1 MPYTPPFI
9 KQLDGS
15 RYAGTNCTVA
25 SSCMAAIRHRRGS
38 NPPGTA
44 QWYPTPS
51 YVRYRMGD
59 TSGGTNLQQ
68 NDSIFYRYWGIN
80 MEVRYK
86 LGWSMFRTKIKA
98 GQAAVLQGGYD
109 VVRLTRFSGSSNFY
123 GNHAVYVNEVRYN
136 STARRYEYKVGDPL
150 CDGRR
155 SGIPRG
161 YQWWPESLLKSFA
174 GRLMV
179 GSYRLGIGYVYAMFT
194 RDTEVTPTAPT
205 LTLRYG
211 AHSTTARKVYAKYE
225 GVAMKKGPGSTFATI
240 RRYSKGNYMLTRRQS
255 TTGQWVNGS
264 NRWYG
269 NIDGTRWAPA
279 GRTKF

>member
-15 RYAGTNCTVA
+15 RFAGFNCTVA

-44 QWYPTPS
+44 QWYPTPA

-59 TSGGTNLQQ
+59 TSGGTNLSQ
-68 NDSIFYRYWGIN
+68 NDAIFYKLYGIN
-80 MEVRYK
+80 FEVRYK
-86 LGWSMFRTKIKA
+86 LAWSTFRSKIKA

-109 VVRLTRFSGSSNFY
+109 VVRLTRYSGSSTFY
-123 GNHAVYVNEVRYN
+123 GNHAVYVNAVRYN
-136 STARRYEYKVGDPL
+136 STAKRYEYQVGDPL

-155 SGIPRG
+155 TGIPRG

-174 GRLMV
+174 GRLLV

-194 RDTEVTPTAPT
+194 KDTEITPT

-211 AHSTTARKVYAKYE
+211 AVKTDPRRVYVRHDNITVQRGPSYE
-225 GVAMKKGPGSTFATI
+225 YANVRVVKPKGAYI
-240 RRYSKGNYMLTRRQS
+240 LTRRQAVDGQEINGDKRWLGNL
-255 TTGQWVNGS
+255 TGTEWVP
-264 NRWYG
+264 R
-269 NIDGTRWAPA
+269 
-279 GRTKF
+279 GRTRY